1 MVIAAFVVGT
11 VVGGLAVWLVLR
23 ERVAAQRR
31 TADELSTTFKALSAE
46 TLQQTT
52 SSFLD
57 LAKDKIEG
65 VATSQLTP
73 IRESLQRF
81 DQKVEELERARQLE
95 RGALTQQILALKQGA
110 DQLRGETASLVTAL
124 RASEVRGQWGELQL
138 RRTLELA
145 GMLQHCDFVEQPTA
159 AGDGGLLRPDVIVKL
174 AGGKNIVVDS
184 KVPLKALLDA
194 LQTTDEQARAQCLDE
209 FVRHVREH
217 MRRLSEKAYWRQFA
231 PAPEYVIM
239 FLPSESFYRYAIE
252 RDGSLLELGPQQKV
266 IFASPTTLIALL
278 LTAAAAWREET
289 VAESARE
296 ISEQGRLL
304 YDRLATMGGH
314 FGSLGKRL
322 GKAVE
327 AFNETLGSLETR
339 VLPAARRFPE
349 LGISSKTELAP
360 VEPIDVAVRTA
371 TAPELIEAEPVDTLP
386 PALGRAA
393 DAA

>member
-1 MVIAAFVVGT
+1 MVIAALVVGMIL
-11 VVGGLAVWLVLR
+11 GGLAVWFILR
-23 ERVAAQRR
+23 ERVGARR
-31 TADELSTTFKALSAE
+31 RSEEELSTAFKALSAE

-65 VATSQLTP
+65 VASAQLSP
-73 IRESLQRF
+73 IKESLQRF
-81 DQKVEELERARQLE
+81 DQKVEALERARQQE
-95 RGALTQQILALKQGA
+95 RGALTEQIMALQ
-110 DQLRGETASLVTAL
+110 RGTEQASRVTAGLVTAL

-138 RRTLELA
+138 KRTLELA
-145 GMLQHCDFVEQPTA
+145 GMLEHCDFVQQPTVS
-159 AGDGGLLRPDVIVKL
+159 GDDGLLKPDVIVRL

-194 LQTTDEQARAQCLDE
+194 LQTEDDRAREQCLDE
-209 FVRHVREH
+209 FVRHVRDH
-217 MRRLSEKAYWRQFA
+217 MRKLSEKAYWRQFA
-231 PAPEYVIM
+231 PAPEFVIM

-278 LTAAAAWREET
+278 QAAAAGWREET
-289 VAESARE
+289 IAESARE

-304 YDRLATMGGH
+304 YERLATMGGH
-314 FGSLGKRL
+314 FGNLGKRL
-322 GKAVE
+322 SKAVE

-339 VLPAARRFPE
+339 VLPTARRFPE
-349 LGISSKTELAP
+349 LGISSKQELAP
-360 VEPIDVAVRTA
+360 VEPIDLAVRSA
-371 TAPELIEAEPVDTLP
+371 TASELSEELPE
-386 PALGRAA
+386 LGRAA

>member
-1 MVIAAFVVGT
+1 MVIAAFAIGAT
-11 VVGGLAVWLVLR
+11 LGGLAVWLVLR
-23 ERVAAQRR
+23 KRVAAQRR
-31 TADELSTTFKALSAE
+31 TAEELSTTFKSLSAE
-46 TLQQTT
+46 APQQTT

-65 VATSQLTP
+65 VASAQLSP
-73 IRESLQRF
+73 IRDSLQRF
-81 DQKVEELERARQLE
+81 DRKVEELERARQNE
-95 RGALTQQILALKQGA
+95 RGALSEQIAALQRGA
-110 DQLRGETASLVTAL
+110 EQLRGETASLVTAL

-138 RRTLELA
+138 KRTLELA
-145 GMLQHCDFVEQPTA
+145 GMLQHCDFVQQPPA
-159 AGDGGLLRPDVIVKL
+159 RDDDGLLRPDVIVKL

-194 LQTTDEQARAQCLDE
+194 LQATDETTRGQCLDE

-252 RDGSLLELGPQQKV
+252 RDGALLELGPQQKV
-266 IFASPTTLIALL
+266 IFASPTTLISLL
-278 LTAAAAWREET
+278 MTAAAAWREET

-304 YDRLATMGGH
+304 YERLATMGGH
-314 FGSLGKRL
+314 FGNLGKRL
-322 GKAVE
+322 GKTVE

-339 VLPAARRFPE
+339 VLPSARRFPE
-349 LGISSKTELAP
+349 LGISARTELAP
-360 VEPIDVAVRTA
+360 LEPVDLRVRQL
-371 TAPELIEAEPVDTLP
+371 TAPELTEPDEP

>member
-1 MVIAAFVVGT
+1 MVIAALVVGMIL
-11 VVGGLAVWLVLR
+11 GGLAVWFILR
-23 ERVAAQRR
+23 ERVGARR
-31 TADELSTTFKALSAE
+31 RSEEELSTAFKALSAE

-65 VATSQLTP
+65 VASAQLSP
-73 IRESLQRF
+73 IKESLQRF
-81 DQKVEELERARQLE
+81 DQKVEALERARQQE
-95 RGALTQQILALKQGA
+95 RGALTEQIMALQ
-110 DQLRGETASLVTAL
+110 RGTEQASRVTAGLVTAL

-138 RRTLELA
+138 KRTLELA
-145 GMLQHCDFVEQPTA
+145 GMLEHCDFVQQPTVS
-159 AGDGGLLRPDVIVKL
+159 GDDGLLKPDVIVRL

-194 LQTTDEQARAQCLDE
+194 LQTEDHRAREQCLDE
-209 FVRHVREH
+209 FVRHVRDH
-217 MRRLSEKAYWRQFA
+217 MRKLSEKAYWRQFA
-231 PAPEYVIM
+231 PAPEFVIM

-278 LTAAAAWREET
+278 QAAAAGWREET
-289 VAESARE
+289 IAESARE

-304 YDRLATMGGH
+304 YERLATMGGH
-314 FGSLGKRL
+314 FGNLGKRL
-322 GKAVE
+322 SKAVE

-339 VLPAARRFPE
+339 VLPTARRFPE
-349 LGISSKTELAP
+349 LGISSKQELAP
-360 VEPIDVAVRTA
+360 VEPIDLAVRSA
-371 TAPELIEAEPVDTLP
+371 TAPELSEELP
-386 PALGRAA
+386 ELGRAA

>member
-1 MVIAAFVVGT
+1 MVIAALVVGMIL
-11 VVGGLAVWLVLR
+11 GGLAVWFVLR
-23 ERVAAQRR
+23 ERVGARR
-31 TADELSTTFKALSAE
+31 RSEEELSTAFKALSAE

-65 VATSQLTP
+65 VASAQLNP
-73 IRESLQRF
+73 IKESLQRF
-81 DQKVEELERARQLE
+81 DQKVEALERARQQE
-95 RGALTQQILALKQGA
+95 RGALTEQIIALQ
-110 DQLRGETASLVTAL
+110 RGTEQASRVTAGLVTAL

-138 RRTLELA
+138 KRTLELA
-145 GMLQHCDFVEQPTA
+145 GMLEHCDFVQQPTA
-159 AGDGGLLRPDVIVKL
+159 SGDDGLLKPDVIVRL

-194 LQTTDEQARAQCLDE
+194 LQTEDDRAREQCLDE
-209 FVRHVREH
+209 FVRHVRDH
-217 MRRLSEKAYWRQFA
+217 MRKLSEKAYWRQFA
-231 PAPEYVIM
+231 PAPEFVIM

-278 LTAAAAWREET
+278 QAAAAGWREET
-289 VAESARE
+289 IAESARE

-304 YDRLATMGGH
+304 YERLATMGGH
-314 FGSLGKRL
+314 FGNLGKRL
-322 GKAVE
+322 SKAVE

-339 VLPAARRFPE
+339 VLPTARRFPE
-349 LGISSKTELAP
+349 LGISSKQELAP
-360 VEPIDVAVRTA
+360 VEPIDLAVRSA
-371 TAPELIEAEPVDTLP
+371 TAAELSEELPE
-386 PALGRAA
+386 LGRAA

>member
-1 MVIAAFVVGT
+1 MLIAAFVVGLI
-11 VVGGLAVWLVLR
+11 VGGIAVWMIMR
-23 ERVAAQRR
+23 GRHGAEQR
-31 TADELSTTFKALSAE
+31 AHEQLSDTFKALSAE

-52 SSFLD
+52 ASFLD

-65 VATSQLTP
+65 VATAQLTP
-73 IRESLQRF
+73 IKDSLRRF
-81 DQKVEELERARQLE
+81 DEKVEQLERARQLE
-95 RGALTQQILALKQGA
+95 RGALTQQIEALQRGA
-110 DQLRGETASLVTAL
+110 EQLRGETASLVTAL

-145 GMLQHCDFVEQPTA
+145 GMLEHCDFVTQPTA
-159 AGDGGLLRPDVIVKL
+159 AGDDGLLRPDVIVRL
-174 AGGKNIVVDS
+174 AGGKNIVIDS

-194 LQTTDEQARAQCLDE
+194 LQATDDEARGQSLDE

-217 MRRLSEKAYWRQFA
+217 MRKLAEKAYWRQFA

-266 IFASPTTLIALL
+266 IFASPTTLISLL

-304 YDRLATMGGH
+304 YERLATMGGH
-314 FGSLGKRL
+314 FGNLGRRL
-322 GKAVE
+322 AKAVE

-339 VLPAARRFPE
+339 VLPTARRFPE
-349 LGISSKTELAP
+349 LGVSARTELAP
-360 VEPIDVAVRTA
+360 VEPIDLAIRPA
-371 TAPELIEAEPVDTLP
+371 TAPELAEDRPGP
-386 PALGRAA
+386 RAA

>member
-1 MVIAAFVVGT
+1 MLIAAFVVGT
-11 VVGGLAVWLVLR
+11 ILGGLAVWLVLR
-23 ERVAAQRR
+23 ERAGAEQRVAENL
-31 TADELSTTFKALSAE
+31 TTTFKALSAE

-65 VATSQLTP
+65 VASAQLTP
-73 IRESLQRF
+73 IKESLQRF
-81 DQKVEELERARQLE
+81 DLKVEQLEQARQLE

-110 DQLRGETASLVTAL
+110 EQLRGETAGLVTAL

-138 RRTLELA
+138 KRTLELA
-145 GMLQHCDFVEQPTA
+145 GMLEHCDFDQQPTTT
-159 AGDGGLLRPDVIVKL
+159 GDDGLLKPDVVVRL
-174 AGGKNIVVDS
+174 AGGKNIVIDS

-194 LQTTDEQARAQCLDE
+194 LQTQDAQAREQCLDD
-209 FVRHVREH
+209 FVRHVRDH
-217 MRRLSEKAYWRQFA
+217 MRKLSEKTYWRQFA

-239 FLPSESFYRYAIE
+239 FLASESFYRHAIE

-278 LTAAAAWREET
+278 QATAAGWREET
-289 VAESARE
+289 LAESARE

-314 FGSLGKRL
+314 FGNLGKRL

-327 AFNETLGSLETR
+327 AFNDTLGSLETR
-339 VLPAARRFPE
+339 VLPAARKFPE
-349 LGISSKTELAP
+349 LGISSRHELAA
-360 VEPIDVAVRTA
+360 VEPIDIAARTA
-371 TAPELIEAEPVDTLP
+371 TAPELLGDDAQL
-386 PALGRAA
+386 ALGRAA

>member
-1 MVIAAFVVGT
+1 MLIAAFVVGT
-11 VVGGLAVWLVLR
+11 LLGGLAVWLVLR
-23 ERVAAQRR
+23 ERIGAQRR
-31 TADELSTTFKALSAE
+31 AAADFTSTFKALSAE
-46 TLQQTT
+46 SLQQNTT
-52 SSFLD
+52 SFLD
-57 LAKDKIEG
+57 LARDKIEG
-65 VATSQLTP
+65 VASAQLGP
-73 IRESLQRF
+73 IKESLQRF
-81 DQKVEELERARQLE
+81 DQKVEALERARQQE
-95 RGALTQQILALKQGA
+95 RGALTEQITALQRGA
-110 DQLRGETASLVTAL
+110 EQLRGETAGLVTAL

-138 RRTLELA
+138 KRTLELA
-145 GMLQHCDFVEQPTA
+145 GMLEHCDFEQQPTA
-159 AGDGGLLRPDVIVKL
+159 TGDDGLLKPDVIVRL

-194 LQTTDEQARAQCLDE
+194 LQTQDEQARERCLDE
-209 FVRHVREH
+209 FVRHVRDH

-278 LTAAAAWREET
+278 QAAAAGWREET
-289 VAESARE
+289 IAESARE

-304 YDRLATMGGH
+304 YERLATMGGH
-314 FGSLGKRL
+314 FGNLGRRL
-322 GKAVE
+322 SKAVE

-349 LGISSKTELAP
+349 LGISSKHELAP
-360 VEPIDVAVRTA
+360 VEPIDLAVRSA
-371 TAPELIEAEPVDTLP
+371 TAAELSEELPEL
-386 PALGRAA
+386 GRTA